1 MTEHLVQEAAAE
13 KAAAVKQAEAEA
25 AAKLA
30 QVRIE
35 LAAVQE
41 KAVAQAIAETE
52 QKAAAQLEAEHQAE
66 KAKTAEKVAS
76 LNRAFK
82 TLMMRLVEQP
92 EKAASKPDG
101 PLAIMA

>member
-1 MTEHLVQEAAAE
+1 MEAE
-13 KAAAVKQAEAEA
+13 K
-25 AAKLA
+25 
-30 QVRIE
+30 
-35 LAAVQE
+35 
-41 KAVAQAIAETE
+41 
-52 QKAAAQLEAEHQAE
+52 